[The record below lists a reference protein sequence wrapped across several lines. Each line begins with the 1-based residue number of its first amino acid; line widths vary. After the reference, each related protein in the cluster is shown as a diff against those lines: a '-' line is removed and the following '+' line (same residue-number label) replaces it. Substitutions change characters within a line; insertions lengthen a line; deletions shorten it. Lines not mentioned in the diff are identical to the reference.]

1 MSKSA
6 SACQYRAFVSW
17 QSRKLLLLL
26 NEADCTGLA
35 GYGAA
40 FLTRKRL
47 TSNTWRDP
55 RSQQMSLWEAKR
67 TSMLFVTPLTYTLE
81 QPSIR
86 SQQMGCGRSLES
98 AG

>member
-47 TSNTWRDP
+47 TSNTWRDMP
-55 RSQQMSLWEAKR
+55 
-67 TSMLFVTPLTYTLE
+67 PLSTNVPLGGKADIHAFCHPAHVY
-81 QPSIR
+81 
-86 SQQMGCGRSLES
+86 
-98 AG
+98 AGAALDSVPANGVR